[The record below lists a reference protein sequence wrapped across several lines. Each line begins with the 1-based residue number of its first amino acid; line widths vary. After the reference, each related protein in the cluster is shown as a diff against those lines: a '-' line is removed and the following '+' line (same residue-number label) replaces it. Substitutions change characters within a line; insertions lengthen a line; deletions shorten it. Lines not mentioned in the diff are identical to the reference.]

1 MPEII
6 KISSEITAGDIIDR
20 IKYRIGIGRMKLK
33 VKPGLYALNK
43 PDETSPVLVTANLKV
58 TLDILRKK
66 LKERAAWILVLDT
79 MGVNVWC
86 AAGKGTFGTE
96 ELIQRVQIT
105 GLKDFVKHK
114 KLVVPQLG
122 APGVKAVAV
131 QRATGFRVFFGPVA
145 AADLPEY
152 LDNGLKADPNMRLKK
167 FTLSERAELVPLQLI
182 QSWKIFL
189 AAAVIVLIREAAAKG
204 VTGINPSA
212 VIIPALVTV
221 ISGAVL
227 TPLLLPV
234 LPGRAFSV
242 KGAVSGFILSLV
254 VFGFF
259 PSKLSVPAIMQN
271 IILTAA
277 GSSFIGMWFTGS
289 STYTSLSGV
298 KKEMKIAVPVQI
310 SLGGLSLVMGIIPI
324 LLQKAGVL

>member
-1 MPEII
+1 MPEVIQ
-6 KISSEITAGDIIDR
+6 ISSDITAGDIIDR
-20 IKYRIGIGRMKLK
+20 IRYRLGIGRMKLK
-33 VKPGLYALNK
+33 VEPGLYSLNK

-58 TLDILRKK
+58 PLDILRKN

-96 ELIQRVQIT
+96 ELIHRVQT
-105 GLKDFVKHK
+105 AGLKEFVKHK
-114 KLVVPQLG
+114 KLIVPQLG

-131 QRATGFRVFFGPVA
+131 QRTTGFRVFFGPVA
-145 AADLPEY
+145 AADLPAY
-152 LDNGLKADPNMRLKK
+152 LDNSLKCDADMRLKK
-167 FTLSERAELVPLQLI
+167 FPLSERAELVPLQLI

-189 AAAVIVLIREAAAKG
+189 GVAALVLLREAASKG
-204 VTGINPSA
+204 ITGINPSA
-212 VIIPALVTV
+212 VIIPALITV

-227 TPLLLPV
+227 TPLLLPI

-242 KGAVSGFILSLV
+242 KGAVSGFVVSLA
-254 VFGFF
+254 VFGFL
-259 PSKLSVPAIMQN
+259 PSELSIPAIMQN
-271 IILTAA
+271 IVLAAA

-289 STYTSLSGV
+289 STFTSLSGV

-310 SLGGLSLVMGIIPI
+310 TFAGLSLVLGILPSI
-324 LLQKAGVL
+324 LQKAGIL